1 MMARSSPLIA
11 ALNKYIDRS
20 FHKYFDDPD
29 RCIEAVFL
37 DAAMH
42 QYVEALLG
50 LSREEIMR
58 RTARYFGKA
67 MERCMASIFR
77 EAFK

>member
-1 MMARSSPLIA
+1 MARSSPLIA

-29 RCIEAVFL
+29 RCIRAVFL

-42 QYVEALLG
+42 QYVEALFG
-50 LSREEIMR
+50 LSREEIVR
-58 RTARYFGKA
+58 RTARYFGRA
-67 MERCMASIFR
+67 MERCVASISR
-77 EAFK
+77 EIFKR